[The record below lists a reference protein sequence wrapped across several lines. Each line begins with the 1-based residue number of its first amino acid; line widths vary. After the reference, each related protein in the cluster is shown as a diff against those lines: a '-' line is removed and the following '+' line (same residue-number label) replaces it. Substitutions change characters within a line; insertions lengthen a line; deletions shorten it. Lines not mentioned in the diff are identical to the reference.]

1 MGYRR
6 GIFSMGFRKLV
17 VTLVLA
23 LGPIAALGQQTG
35 AIEPLRGSISGDVTD
50 VDGLV
55 IPDATITLDE
65 PSSSDS
71 QTVTANETGFFV
83 LRSVDPTIP
92 HTIVIHANGFG
103 DWTSPTFT
111 LTPGQA
117 FELSDIKLKAAIVET
132 TVSAVTVEQMALEE
146 VKAAEKQRVFGI
158 IPNFY
163 VSYDKNPVPLTSK
176 LKYELAFRAGTDVA
190 SIAGDFFI
198 AAVNQAAD
206 YPDYQQGWKGY
217 GQRFG
222 AAYADSF
229 SNIMIGGAV
238 LPSLLHQDPRYF
250 YQGTGTK
257 KSRALHAISAPF
269 ICKGDNGKNEV
280 NFSSMGGDLIAS
292 SLTNLY
298 YPDSNRG
305 PGIVFT
311 SFFVNSGGRIANAL
325 VQEFLLRKYTHH
337 SDRSD

>member
-1 MGYRR
+1 MRIRR
-6 GIFSMGFRKLV
+6 FFLTLILGV
-17 VTLVLA
+17 V
-23 LGPIAALGQQTG
+23 PITALGQQAPATG
-35 AIEPLRGSISGDVTD
+35 PQRGSISGDVTD

-55 IPDATITLDE
+55 IPNATITVDE

-71 QTVTANETGFFV
+71 QTVTASETGFFV
-83 LRSVDPTIP
+83 LKNIDPAIT
-92 HTIVIHANGFG
+92 HKIVVSANGFG
-103 DWTSPTFT
+103 DWTSPPVTI
-111 LTPGQA
+111 TPGQTL
-117 FELSDIKLKAAIVET
+117 ELTDIKLKAAIVET
-132 TVSAVTVEQMALEE
+132 TVSAVTVEQIALEQTKE
-146 VKAAEKQRVFGI
+146 AEKQRIFGI

-176 LKYELAFRAGTDVA
+176 LKYELAFKAGTDVA

-198 AAVNQAAD
+198 AAINQAGD
-206 YPDYQQGWKGY
+206 TPDYQQGWKGY

-250 YQGTGTK
+250 YQGTGTG

-269 ICKGDNGKNEV
+269 ICRGDNGHQEI

-292 SLTNLY
+292 SLANTY
-298 YPDSNRG
+298 YPNSNRG
-305 PGIVFT
+305 PGLVFST
-311 SFFVNSGGRIANAL
+311 FSINTGGRIVNAL
-325 VQEFLLRKYTHH
+325 IQEFLLRKHTTN
-337 SDRSD
+337 STKGD